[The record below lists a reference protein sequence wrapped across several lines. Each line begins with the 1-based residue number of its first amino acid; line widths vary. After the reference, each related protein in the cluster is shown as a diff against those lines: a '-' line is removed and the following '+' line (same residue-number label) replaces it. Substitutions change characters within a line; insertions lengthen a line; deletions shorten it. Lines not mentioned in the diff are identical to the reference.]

1 MKAILQTERL
11 LLREFTEDDP
21 AFIVELLNSPGWI
34 QYIGDRN
41 IKTEE
46 QAREY
51 LNNGPLKSYRQNGFG
66 LYMVELKQDQTPI
79 GMCGFI
85 KRDTLN
91 NPDIGFAFLPAY
103 HGLGYAQEV
112 AHATLE
118 YAKKTLGLPV
128 ISAITLPANERS
140 ISLLEKIGLRFNS
153 TVVFPGSEDELLLYN
168 TWY

>member
-1 MKAILQTERL
+1 MEAILQTERL
-11 LLREFTEDDP
+11 LLREFTEDDA

-66 LYMVELKQDQTPI
+66 LYMVEKKDDHTPI
-79 GMCGFI
+79 GMCGII

-91 NPDIGFAFLPAY
+91 NPDIGFAFLPA
-103 HGLGYAQEV
+103 
-112 AHATLE
+112 
-118 YAKKTLGLPV
+118 
-128 ISAITLPANERS
+128 
-140 ISLLEKIGLRFNS
+140 
-153 TVVFPGSEDELLLYN
+153 
-168 TWY
+168 